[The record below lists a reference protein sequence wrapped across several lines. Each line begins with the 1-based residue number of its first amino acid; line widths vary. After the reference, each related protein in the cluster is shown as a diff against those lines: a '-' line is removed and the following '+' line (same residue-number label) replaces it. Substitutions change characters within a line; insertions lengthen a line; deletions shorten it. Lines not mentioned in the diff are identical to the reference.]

1 MDGVVVGFDDGF
13 FAGEDFGAGSA
24 KGRPNAMADTAANAG
39 EAGHED
45 ASKTPAA
52 TSPIARIAFSP
63 GGMGGC
69 SANDCRGILTTLA
82 SRL

>member
-1 MDGVVVGFDDGF
+1 MGFDDGF
-13 FAGEDFGAGSA
+13 FEGEDFGDGSTT
-24 KGRPNAMADTAANAG
+24 GRPNAVAGTAADAG

-52 TSPIARIAFSP
+52 TSLIARIAFSP

-69 SANDCRGILTTLA
+69 SANDCRGILTPLA
-82 SRL
+82 PHL